1 MRVIIGMLL
10 GAVLTVGG
18 AYVHDSIY
26 ASTTTPTPP
35 AASGQRPLVNW
46 DVFNVTARNTS
57 AAANRMWNQLT
68 GK

>member
-1 MRVIIGMLL
+1 MRLIIGMIL
-10 GAVLTVGG
+10 GAALAVGA

-26 ASTTTPTPP
+26 ASTTAPTPP

-46 DVFNVTARNTS
+46 DVFNATARNTS

-68 GK
+68 GR